1 MWHMD
6 IKKFLKYEK
15 RKKNVLIL
23 YLFHED
29 YIQPEATS
37 SSPQFNL
44 ILYLFHEE
52 DFVIAL

>member
-1 MWHMD
+1 MD